1 MQNIT
6 CDCECLGLP
15 LTIRHSD
22 QRASRAA
29 MTCKIRAAMTCK
41 ILTSQ
46 IENKSDTHD
55 GSDDVADCVADDD
68 DHDDEY

>member
-1 MQNIT
+1 MQIIT

-15 LTIRHSD
+15 LTIRHSG

-29 MTCKIRAAMTCK
+29 MTCKILK
-41 ILTSQ
+41 SQ

>member
-15 LTIRHSD
+15 LTIRHSG

-29 MTCKIRAAMTCK
+29 MTCKILK
-41 ILTSQ
+41 SQ
-46 IENKSDTHD
+46 IKNKSDTHD
-55 GSDDVADCVADDD
+55 GSDYVADDD